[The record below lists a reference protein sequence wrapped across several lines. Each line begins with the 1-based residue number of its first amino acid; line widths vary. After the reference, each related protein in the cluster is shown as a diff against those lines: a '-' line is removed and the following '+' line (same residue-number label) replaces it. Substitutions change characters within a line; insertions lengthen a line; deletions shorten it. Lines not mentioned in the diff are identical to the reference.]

1 MEQPG
6 ERLLK
11 MPPWDAPSAGTQLLA
26 SPLICVLRP
35 VYGLLSAL
43 RAPPYTRSPTQPAVR
58 VVCLSDTHSQHRSV
72 DEIPDGDLL
81 IHAGDLTDLG
91 TPEQIQEAADW
102 LKSLPHRYKVVVAG
116 NHDGWLDAG
125 VRGRI
130 AEINGIDEGV
140 DARIDWGGICYLQ
153 NSSVTLEF
161 GSRTLTVHG
170 IPQIPQLEPHVT
182 IHAFQYPPYHVGLP
196 WPTNPPAETDILVSH
211 SPPLHHGDLFPNSI
225 GCAHLLEAAWR
236 VKPALY
242 VFGHTHAGR
251 GVERVYYD
259 DAQRAWEM
267 MLHRR
272 REGGML
278 WARGERGWS
287 WWLFR
292 RWSVVRDLVSVCW
305 AWRDAVR
312 VVVGSL
318 AGVIWTRI
326 WGGERP
332 LGREGWMVNPAC
344 MDVRGQRI
352 VAGPIVV
359 DL

>member
-1 MEQPG
+1 
-6 ERLLK
+6 
-11 MPPWDAPSAGTQLLA
+11 MPPWDPPSLGTQLLA

-43 RAPPYTRSPTQPAVR
+43 RAPPYTRSASQPVVR
-58 VVCLSDTHSQHRSV
+58 VVCLSDTHSQHRSLG
-72 DEIPDGDLL
+72 EIPDGDLL

-91 TPEQIQEAADW
+91 TPAQIQEAADW
-102 LKSLPHRYKVVVAG
+102 LNSLPHRHKVVVAG
-116 NHDGWLDAG
+116 NHDGWLDEG
-125 VRGRI
+125 VRGKI
-130 AEINGIDEGV
+130 AAANGNV
-140 DARIDWGGICYLQ
+140 DLTTAISWGQIHYLQ
-153 NSSVTLEF
+153 NSSVTLTF
-161 GSRTLTVHG
+161 GPSGSSPSVTRHLTVHG
-170 IPQIPQLEPHVT
+170 IPQVPQLEPHVT
-182 IHAFQYPPYHVGLP
+182 IHAFQYPPYQVGLP
-196 WPTNPPAETDILVSH
+196 WPTAPPAETDILVSH

-236 VKPALY
+236 VRPALY
-242 VFGHTHAGR
+242 VFGHTHGGR

-267 MLHRR
+267 LCHRR
-272 REGGML
+272 REGGWL
-278 WARGERGWS
+278 WSRGERGWA

-305 AWRDAVR
+305 AWRDAAR
-312 VVVGSL
+312 VVFGAVV
-318 AGVIWTRI
+318 GVIWTRV

-352 VAGPIVV
+352 VAGPIIV